1 MYTHVKRCRYVCFL
15 PISHKETQVNFILHQ
30 NMLRIYYY
38 STLDFYYIYLS
49 GHLFEK
55 MTCLGQILLYFIWQT
70 TNQHFYFFFSSQF
83 TDSCPLFKEA
93 SYNKHV
99 LVQRPLTLS
108 KGYKYI
114 FKYGAI
120 LLKVPMPFFQ

>member
-15 PISHKETQVNFILHQ
+15 PISHKETQVNFILNQ
-30 NMLRIYYY
+30 NMLGIYYY

-49 GHLFEK
+49 GRS
-55 MTCLGQILLYFIWQT
+55 FIRENDLSGSDSVIFYL

-93 SYNKHV
+93 SCNKHV

-114 FKYGAI
+114 FKNGAI